1 MGIFSRAYP
10 AAVHSKSAATC
21 ALSQISQTAQSPCG
35 TSLREQVATRLRDA
49 IASGRLAPGEQLKER
64 ILSDLMGVSRTSLRE
79 ALRELEK
86 EGLVTS
92 APNRGIIA
100 VTVGPAAACYV

>member
-1 MGIFSRAYP
+1 
-10 AAVHSKSAATC
+10 
-21 ALSQISQTAQSPCG
+21 
-35 TSLREQVATRLRDA
+35 VATRLRDA